1 VPNVVVPHQIN
12 VSLVYDGLFLSRVVL
27 LQNFADPGI
36 RNTEGKTPQDLAD
49 PQAKLV
55 LSGEGGVAALQQ
67 AYMISFR

>member
-1 VPNVVVPHQIN
+1 MCDPKIN
-12 VSLVYDGLFLSRVVL
+12 MSWLQCISYICMSLSLVVL

-55 LSGEGGVAALQQ
+55 LSGKGGIASL
-67 AYMISFR
+67 